1 MHPGGVSYTNS
12 PNCDMIL
19 SPVSLSQQHS
29 ECRLPG
35 LLSMVSAPRA
45 QAQLPG
51 QEVRLSQSGRDSLD
65 SLHLL
70 LACKLTEGQHLRL
83 HSDHKGQW
91 RISEI
96 SLELAQLSE

>member
-1 MHPGGVSYTNS
+1 MHPGGVSYTS

-19 SPVSLSQQHS
+19 SPSLWQQDS

-35 LLSMVSAPRA
+35 PLSMVSAPRA

-51 QEVRLSQSGRDSLD
+51 QEVLRVCRGQSGLD

-70 LACKLTEGQHLRL
+70 LACKLTEGQHRL
-83 HSDHKGQW
+83 PSDYKGQC
-91 RISEI
+91 
-96 SLELAQLSE
+96 